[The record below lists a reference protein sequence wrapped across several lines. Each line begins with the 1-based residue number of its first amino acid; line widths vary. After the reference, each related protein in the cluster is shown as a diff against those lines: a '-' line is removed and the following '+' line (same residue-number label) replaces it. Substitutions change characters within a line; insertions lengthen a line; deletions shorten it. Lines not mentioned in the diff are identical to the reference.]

1 MFSRT
6 HSLPVVV
13 RRVGCLSLAGALALT
28 LAACGGDDSDGDGGS
43 SSNAEAGHVKVLLP
57 FLRSIAFWPV
67 HVADVMGYFEDEGI
81 DIDDEA
87 TDGSSF
93 VVQQV
98 SAGKAPFGIA
108 VAEPA
113 MLGYSQNPSFVSV
126 YDFLTGNGF
135 DVYVRDDSAIQTMG
149 DLEAGDSIAIKDQA
163 GGDIPRLSA
172 EIQKAG
178 LEPGADVTYTQFGEN
193 TSVAANL
200 IEQNKVDAVETSW
213 NSLVGIKIALEKEGI
228 NLRCITCD
236 AESYAAE
243 SVLVTNDYLDEHK
256 DLVEGFGRALAKAT
270 LFGQTNPDAAIAIMK
285 TINPEE
291 QTDPEYTKTYFSD
304 AVDVMSPRQPQNQFG
319 WQDEEAYKRSM
330 ELLLDPSQPQGLTDS
345 IDLDTFVDN
354 DLIDAFNDFDHDEV
368 VQEAKDYKP

>member
-1 MFSRT
+1 MA
-6 HSLPVVV
+6 
-13 RRVGCLSLAGALALT
+13 CLSLAGVLALS
-28 LAACGGDDSDGDGGS
+28 LAACGGDDSDGGGS
-43 SSNAEAGHVKVLLP
+43 DSEAGTVTVLLP
-57 FLRSIAFWPV
+57 FSRSIAFWPV

-81 DIDDEA
+81 DIKDEA

-98 SAGKAPFGIA
+98 SAGKAPVGIA

-113 MLGYSQNPSFVSV
+113 MLGYSQNPSFVSI

-135 DVYVRDDSAIQTMG
+135 DVYVRDDSPIQSMD
-149 DLEAGDSIAIKDQA
+149 DLQAGDSIAIKDQA

-172 EIQKAG
+172 EIQKTG
-178 LEPGADVTYTQFGEN
+178 LEPGTDVTYTQFGEN
-193 TSVAANL
+193 SAVGANL
-200 IEQNKVDAVETSW
+200 IEQNKADALEISW

-228 NLRCITCD
+228 TLRCITCD

-243 SVLVTNDYLDEHK
+243 SVIVTNDYLGDNK

-270 LFGQTNPDAAIAIMK
+270 LFGTTNPDAAIAIMK

-291 QTDPEYTKTYFSD
+291 QTDPEYTKTYFTD
-304 AVDVMSPRQPQNQFG
+304 AVNVMAPRQPQNQYG

-330 ELLLDPSQPQGLTDS
+330 ELLLDPSQPQGLTDP

-368 VQEAKDYKP
+368 VQEAKNYKP